1 MRNLTNVVVLV
12 AALLLVAAGA
22 MADDARVL
30 SNHVGYERT
39 GPKRA
44 VVQGK
49 AGDSVSNCVLKRE
62 GNNETVLALTAKPV
76 GPVEKWK
83 DWTFWTIDFDSF
95 DKEGKYY
102 IGCTTGQAAVRS
114 YPFKIESLLL
124 ERQTLSDVT
133 LSSRGNWARLEPTSS
148 TGSWA

>member
-76 GPVEKWK
+76 GPVK
-83 DWTFWTIDFDSF
+83 
-95 DKEGKYY
+95 
-102 IGCTTGQAAVRS
+102 
-114 YPFKIESLLL
+114 
-124 ERQTLSDVT
+124 
-133 LSSRGNWARLEPTSS
+133 
-148 TGSWA
+148 

>member
-49 AGDSVSNCVLKRE
+49 AGE
-62 GNNETVLALTAKPV
+62 
-76 GPVEKWK
+76 
-83 DWTFWTIDFDSF
+83 
-95 DKEGKYY
+95 
-102 IGCTTGQAAVRS
+102 
-114 YPFKIESLLL
+114 
-124 ERQTLSDVT
+124 
-133 LSSRGNWARLEPTSS
+133 
-148 TGSWA
+148 